1 MKQRVALIIG
11 KEIKFSREEILK
23 NVGALVEGPAF
34 YGDLN
39 AYDNMKIVA
48 LMKNV
53 STENILPILET
64 MGLEKTCKK
73 RLKSFRLE

>member
-23 NVGALVEGPAF
+23 NAGVLVEGPAF

-64 MGLEKTCKK
+64 MGLEKTRKK